1 MSTVDDLKRIL
12 NELSSEF
19 EVDISAIVSRS
30 GVPIAWNIPDDVH
43 VETFATLSATLLGAS
58 EVVYT
63 GLSRGTPKRV
73 IVQSEDGTLVAVGLS
88 KKALLVAMGSKDD
101 DAIYDAVEDAAKKIK
116 NVLRS
121 EASI

>member
-1 MSTVDDLKRIL
+1 LSTVDDLKRVL
-12 NELSSEF
+12 QELSSDHD
-19 EVDISAIVSRS
+19 VDISAIVSRS
-30 GVPIAWNIPDDVH
+30 GIPIAWNIPDEVH

-73 IVQSEDGTLVAVGLS
+73 IVQSENGTLVAIGLS
-88 KKALLVAMGSKDD
+88 KKALLVAMGNEGDD
-101 DAIYDAVEDAAKKIK
+101 NVFQAVDNAAKKIRE
-116 NVLRS
+116 VLQS